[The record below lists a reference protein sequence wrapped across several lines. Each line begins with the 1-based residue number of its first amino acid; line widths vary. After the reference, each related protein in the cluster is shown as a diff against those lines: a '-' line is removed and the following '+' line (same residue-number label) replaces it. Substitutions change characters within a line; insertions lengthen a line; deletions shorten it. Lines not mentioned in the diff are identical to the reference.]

1 MPQKIVCEKCGYVFY
16 YGEDLVVPEDLLRQN
31 DYQCPGCGRKLNSST
46 YTITIAARG
55 ERGRSST

>member
-31 DYQCPGCGRKLNSST
+31 DYQCPGCGRKLDSNT
-46 YTITIAARG
+46 YTITIIARG
-55 ERGRSST
+55 KR